1 MRDFVIVNWRE
12 TLFNGHLF
20 PQKEC
25 LRFETFDELEILESK
40 SFLKS
45 DILMSD
51 DSHFKRH
58 HFLKNEINGEQMS
71 VLLDI
76 NNKIAENFFRK
87 KLQIV
92 LLPIF
97 KIRFCTIKMFMGS
110 SCKSS
115 WPKVFKIVKLIDIF
129 QDYKYNVKWTQVFK
143 RSLWH
148 IQYQCTLCLH
158 KK

>member
-1 MRDFVIVNWRE
+1 MCQSTKRDFAIVNWRE

-71 VLLDI
+71 AILDT
-76 NNKIAENFFRK
+76 NTKIAENFFRK
-87 KLQIV
+87 KVTNCTADNIQDQILYHKNV
-92 LLPIF
+92 H
-97 KIRFCTIKMFMGS
+97 GS

-115 WPKVFKIVKLIDIF
+115 
-129 QDYKYNVKWTQVFK
+129 
-143 RSLWH
+143 
-148 IQYQCTLCLH
+148 
-158 KK
+158 

>member
-1 MRDFVIVNWRE
+1 MCQSTKRDFAIVNWRE

-71 VLLDI
+71 VLLT
-76 NNKIAENFFRK
+76 
-87 KLQIV
+87 
-92 LLPIF
+92 IF
-97 KIRFCTIKMFMGS
+97 KIRFCTIKMFMAPPVNLPD
-110 SCKSS
+110 
-115 WPKVFKIVKLIDIF
+115 PKCSRL
-129 QDYKYNVKWTQVFK
+129 
-143 RSLWH
+143 
-148 IQYQCTLCLH
+148 
-158 KK
+158 